1 MGKKDDLDPMGAVRN
16 IADLVNEA
24 ISSGDYSSLNRQI
37 TEALNEAAD
46 AVHDSVTGAVF
57 GNKPFYKTEGGKTYR
72 AESGSSYQQAQEKAR
87 HTDGLKEAREY
98 MKNEYLANNLIDI
111 SNELLKLE
119 TNDPVEIFGHIDSKK
134 LRSSMTLFELV
145 SDNEVFS
152 LVLEK
157 YYDGKRD
164 QKTLD
169 LIK

>member
-1 MGKKDDLDPMGAVRN
+1 MSVERFIDAQKEDYDMAFREISKGKKINHYMWYIFPQVKGLGRSSTAKYYGIEGLD
-16 IADLVNEA
+16 
-24 ISSGDYSSLNRQI
+24 
-37 TEALNEAAD
+37 
-46 AVHDSVTGAVF
+46 
-57 GNKPFYKTEGGKTYR
+57 
-72 AESGSSYQQAQEKAR
+72 
-87 HTDGLKEAREY
+87 EAREY
-98 MKNEYLANNLIDI
+98 VENEYLANNLINI

-119 TNDPVEIFGHIDSKK
+119 TNDPVEIFGHTDSKK

-145 SDNEVFS
+145 SDNDVFH

>member
-1 MGKKDDLDPMGAVRN
+1 MSVERFIDAQKEDYDMAFREISKGKKINHYMWYIFPQVKGLGRSSTAKYYGIEGLD
-16 IADLVNEA
+16 
-24 ISSGDYSSLNRQI
+24 
-37 TEALNEAAD
+37 
-46 AVHDSVTGAVF
+46 
-57 GNKPFYKTEGGKTYR
+57 
-72 AESGSSYQQAQEKAR
+72 
-87 HTDGLKEAREY
+87 EAREY
-98 MKNEYLANNLIDI
+98 MENEYLGNNLIAI

-119 TNDPVEIFGHIDSKK
+119 TNDPVEIFGHTDSKK

-145 SDNEVFS
+145 SDNDVFH

>member
-16 IADLVNEA
+16 IADLVNDA

-87 HTDGLKEAREY
+87 HTDGFKEEGMSLREATASQVRQAP
-98 MKNEYLANNLIDI
+98 MSRRLWEA
-111 SNELLKLE
+111 
-119 TNDPVEIFGHIDSKK
+119 
-134 LRSSMTLFELV
+134 
-145 SDNEVFS
+145 
-152 LVLEK
+152 
-157 YYDGKRD
+157 
-164 QKTLD
+164 
-169 LIK
+169 

>member
-1 MGKKDDLDPMGAVRN
+1 MSVERFIDAQKEDYDIAFREISNGKKRN
-16 IADLVNEA
+16 HYMWYIFPQVKGLGR
-24 ISSGDYSSLNRQI
+24 SSTAKYYGI
-37 TEALNEAAD
+37 
-46 AVHDSVTGAVF
+46 
-57 GNKPFYKTEGGKTYR
+57 
-72 AESGSSYQQAQEKAR
+72 
-87 HTDGLKEAREY
+87 DGLDEAREY
-98 MKNEYLANNLIDI
+98 MENEYLANNLINI

-145 SDNEVFS
+145 SDNDVFH